1 MKGPEYQRRYEAAL
15 AQMKH
20 VNIPVP
26 SMMRLQQKIS
36 RRLGFQLLPP
46 LYETFGMNALR
57 FGTGFGVAWGL
68 WMHFLTW
75 GPNNRPILLELGA
88 SVLAGSLFGLS
99 MASWCRHTA
108 RRKGLSRWTEL

>member
-1 MKGPEYQRRYEAAL
+1 MKDPEYQRRYEAAL

-20 VNIPVP
+20 ANIPAP
-26 SMMRLQQKIS
+26 SMMRLQQKIWQH
-36 RRLGFQLLPP
+36 LGWQPLPP

-75 GPNNRPILLELGA
+75 GPNDHPILLELGA
-88 SVLAGSLFGLS
+88 SVAAGIMFGLS
-99 MASWCRHTA
+99 IASWCRHSA
-108 RRKGLSRWTEL
+108 RRNGLSKWVEL